1 MLDITPSAI
10 EQLNYAECYPIVIYL
25 KLTDRRLIKQI
36 RDDYGKFY
44 VKSSR
49 RLLTNAHDLEYSY
62 SYLFTSVLNF
72 NSKENWLDLLKS
84 QIDFEQDQP
93 IWMNDDRL
101 KQKDIFKSDEY
112 FLSTN
117 HSIPLKSKS
126 LNSLFTSENPLM
138 QTSTMSLPN
147 RNQIYRANRYLTSR
161 REGIQPNDRLSS
173 SESNTSVQLKN
184 EAEKPLEKPR
194 VFIYDNRNVLSSS
207 STSSTLSFK
216 EKILKE
222 VGETQ

>member
-1 MLDITPSAI
+1 M
-10 EQLNYAECYPIVIYL
+10 NYAECYPIVIYF

-49 RLLTNAHDLEYSY
+49 RLLTNAHDLECSY
-62 SYLFTSVLNF
+62 SYLFTSIVNLH
-72 NSKENWLDLLKS
+72 SKENWLDLLKC

-101 KQKDIFKSDEY
+101 VQKDIFKSDEY

-117 HSIPLKSKS
+117 HSTPLKSKS

-138 QTSTMSLPN
+138 ETSTMSLPN
-147 RNQIYRANRYLTSR
+147 RTRKDQIYRADRYLTIDHTKSQR
-161 REGIQPNDRLSS
+161 GGIHSNDRLSS
-173 SESNTSVQLKN
+173 SESNTSIQWMK
-184 EAEKPLEKPR
+184 KTLEKPR
-194 VFIYDNRNVLSSS
+194 VFTYDHRNILSSS
-207 STSSTLSFK
+207 STSSILSFK
-216 EKILKE
+216 EKTLNQ